1 MLVWKRTG
9 SSIVYQDELLP
20 VCCFILWNNFIHVSL
35 SLEIKNIKKQISQN
49 IQKKLSAFSGI
60 SSIIVRR
67 KTRMEDLRWT

>member
-1 MLVWKRTG
+1 MKIFEVENKSPILINK
-9 SSIVYQDELLP
+9 LLEIWEDS
-20 VCCFILWNNFIHVSL
+20 VRASHLFL
-35 SLEIKNIKKQISQN
+35 SNEEIKNIKKQISQN